1 MKPLKKGGR
10 RNARRNVWARM
21 LLACFLMLCA
31 SGIALGASGGGHGEE
46 GAPKGWVATDTYR
59 VMNFVVLAVGLFFVL
74 RKPLSQALSDRTK
87 GIKEQLQE
95 LEEKKKAA
103 EQELIQ
109 YDQKLA
115 RLEKEAAEI
124 IARYKQQ
131 GEDAKAR
138 ILTEAESAA
147 ERLQE
152 QARRNM
158 EFELKDASA
167 KLQSEI
173 LEKALAKAEAMIQ
186 NKILPEDQ
194 DRLIDEYLNKVE
206 SK

>member
-1 MKPLKKGGR
+1 MDALKKVGGKGNKR
-10 RNARRNVWARM
+10 TVWARWI
-21 LLACFLMLCA
+21 LICLMICAA
-31 SGIALGASGGGHGEE
+31 SGIAFASSGGGHGEE

-59 VMNFVVLAVGLFFVL
+59 VMNFVVLAVALFFVL
-74 RKPLSQALSDRTK
+74 RKPLSQALGDRVK

-109 YDQKLA
+109 YDEKLA
-115 RLEKEAAEI
+115 RLEKEASEI
-124 IARYKQQ
+124 IERYKQQ
-131 GEDAKAR
+131 GEEAKKR

-147 ERLQE
+147 EKLQE

-158 EFELKDASA
+158 EFELKTASA
-167 KLQSEI
+167 QLQSEI
-173 LEKALAKAEAMIQ
+173 LEKALAKAEATIQ

-206 SK
+206 AK